1 MWQEVVT
8 WASIVCVILTIAEH
22 FEKVIKPDIRKE
34 IVDWLGNFR
43 NRQVSDIV
51 TSCNRIFLQLFEQ
64 FYYKNNSNILTILWI
79 GVISGFSCALYT
91 GYWILGIGLVAR
103 RIPITPFAPPLEG
116 LLLYS
121 FVMGIFFGFVIC
133 YHVVPRPLLLLFPFF
148 LLLFSEKISIF
159 WLCLPLFLIILLHI
173 LINYIMHCAKIK
185 LMCVLTGVRF
195 LMIFVLFLVI
205 DQILN
210 LFSINAFLNVSIT
223 PHLLIVKVHIIGLI
237 VLIALVVGYLI
248 TLLDFDKIISPIRA
262 MLTSLLAILIIGLL
276 WPPAAL
282 SFISD
287 LKVLGLPLLSI
298 MLLNLFADS
307 LSLVETRIILHM
319 TSTGS
324 ITKFLT
330 LLVVDFFAS
339 ALIFLVIPFS
349 TGNISLFLEAIFF
362 RGDRPWLGILFWSTF
377 FTSICFYL
385 FLLSSLFLAILREA
399 VRGFFGLERIL
410 LISEKPI
417 RCFGLVFSLIFT
429 ILYAIK
435 VCT

>member
-1 MWQEVVT
+1 MRHLDCICSLKRFEV
-8 WASIVCVILTIAEH
+8 
-22 FEKVIKPDIRKE
+22 K
-34 IVDWLGNFR
+34 
-43 NRQVSDIV
+43 
-51 TSCNRIFLQLFEQ
+51 
-64 FYYKNNSNILTILWI
+64 
-79 GVISGFSCALYT
+79 
-91 GYWILGIGLVAR
+91 
-103 RIPITPFAPPLEG
+103 
-116 LLLYS
+116 
-121 FVMGIFFGFVIC
+121 
-133 YHVVPRPLLLLFPFF
+133 
-148 LLLFSEKISIF
+148 
-159 WLCLPLFLIILLHI
+159 
-173 LINYIMHCAKIK
+173 
-185 LMCVLTGVRF
+185 
-195 LMIFVLFLVI
+195 VI

-210 LFSINAFLNVSIT
+210 LFSINEFLNVSIT

-237 VLIALVVGYLI
+237 ALVVDYLI

-287 LKVLGLPLLSI
+287 LKILGLPLLSI

-324 ITKFLT
+324 ITKILT

-417 RCFGLVFSLIFT
+417 LCFGLVLSLIFT
-429 ILYAIK
+429 ILYAILNI
-435 VCT
+435 VI